1 MPKFSFATT
10 MSMLCIKSNKELKW
24 KCSQMRITIHNEV
37 QSLRK
42 LKTLHRTMPNVL
54 DSRWQDTL
62 RYTEHIHELE
72 QFATSIRYQTVFFFW
87 TDKATTNSDVV
98 CWVTALL
105 NPADV
110 CKGHEREWNLIKSN
124 VEDSNF
130 EVRCHFADFTSP
142 MCSYVWSNRIK

>member
-42 LKTLHRTMPNVL
+42 LKSLHRTMPNVL

-72 QFATSIRYQTVFFFW
+72 QFATSIRYQTVFFLNW
-87 TDKATTNSDVV
+87 QSDHKLG
-98 CWVTALL
+98 CRML
-105 NPADV
+105 
-110 CKGHEREWNLIKSN
+110 GHGLTKSCGCMQRPRTGVKSDQIECGGFKLWGPMPFCGFYVAN
-124 VEDSNF
+124 VF
-130 EVRCHFADFTSP
+130 LCLV
-142 MCSYVWSNRIK
+142 